1 MDSTEWDRV
10 IGLDTIDS
18 VENAQMVVED
28 LQTAMVQRMGEQTIL
43 ADLQGHPMTQ
53 EEVVVTEDPLV
64 DTMTDTIG
72 TITLEDTTRRP
83 LL

>member
-18 VENAQMVVED
+18 VENAQVVVED
-28 LQTAMVQRMGEQTIL
+28 LQMAMVRRMEEQTIL

-64 DTMTDTIG
+64 DTMTDTTRI
-72 TITLEDTTRRP
+72 ITPEDTTRRP
-83 LL
+83 LP